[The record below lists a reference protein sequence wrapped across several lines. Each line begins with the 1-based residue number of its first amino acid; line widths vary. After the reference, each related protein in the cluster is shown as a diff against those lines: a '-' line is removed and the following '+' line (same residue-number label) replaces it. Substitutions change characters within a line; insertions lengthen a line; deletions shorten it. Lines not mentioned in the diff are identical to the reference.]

1 MLSRV
6 ALRLDSMPRHIA
18 FVIALLLAL
27 LSSTAQASEVVEIRV
42 FDNSKTT
49 DDTVIYIA
57 GVDKGDE
64 VDAEELQKIKERLVS
79 SGLFK
84 EVAVYTTDTAGGV
97 RLNIEAKD
105 KHSWAVAP
113 TYYNQ
118 PTNKGF
124 GFGFGEN
131 NLFGEN
137 KKLLLYGQ
145 VATGETFFVGA
156 LQDPQ
161 MWNSPFKAQLDVYL
175 RSARIFE
182 FASPDGWFEQTDK
195 VRKTRLTYLNAGL
208 AMGVNFY
215 RVVSL
220 DFRLRG
226 AKVGYKDTE
235 LVEGAAIEDITGDPN
250 SDPADIPEPG
260 AEGWDVSGD
269 IDLKISTL
277 ANWYGITT
285 GTRLSFS
292 WERALVD
299 LGSDFDY
306 WMASAGFLKAV
317 RLFEKHNFI
326 VKSGLNYGKDL
337 PFQQEFT
344 SGGMGLRGYRG
355 NQFRG
360 DFKASGSAEYS
371 LELLNI
377 KGVAFRALAFY
388 DTAYTRFLDDG
399 NEAFRNYLD
408 GYDDKG
414 VKWWRNSV
422 GVGTRLYIRQLVL
435 PLLGVDVGYAVEA
448 NAFEFFLAI
457 GLTDT

>member
-1 MLSRV
+1 MLRFLAS
-6 ALRLDSMPRHIA
+6 AIA
-18 FVIALLLAL
+18 ILLFLA
-27 LSSTAQASEVVEIRV
+27 APFAEAKQVVEIV
-42 FDNSKTT
+42 VYDNSKTT

-57 GVDKGDE
+57 NVDKGDE
-64 VDAEELQKIKERLVS
+64 VDTEELQQIEKRLVS

-84 EVAVYTTDTAGGV
+84 DVKVYTTDMSGGV

-105 KHSWAVAP
+105 KHSWAAAP

-124 GFGFGEN
+124 GLGFGEN

-145 VATGETFFVGA
+145 VATGESFFVGA
-156 LQDPQ
+156 LVDPQ

-182 FASPDGWFEQTDK
+182 FASPSEWFEQTEK
-195 VRKTRLTYLNAGL
+195 VRKTRMNYLNSGVSI
-208 AMGVNFY
+208 GVNFF

-220 DFRLRG
+220 DFRFRG
-226 AKVGYKDTE
+226 AKVSFKDTE
-235 LVEGAAIEDITGDPN
+235 LEEGATIEDVTGDPN
-250 SDPADIPEPG
+250 DDPNDVPDPG

-269 IDLKISTL
+269 IDLKISTI
-277 ANWYGITT
+277 ANWYGIAT

-292 WERALVD
+292 YERALVD

-306 WMASAGFLKAV
+306 YVASVGFLKAIK
-317 RLFEKHNFI
+317 LFDKHNFI
-326 VKSGLNYGKDL
+326 LRTSVGYGKDL
-337 PFQQEFT
+337 PYQQEFT
-344 SGGMGLRGYRG
+344 AGGTRLRGYKG

-360 DFKASGSAEYS
+360 DFKVSGSAEYS
-371 LELLNI
+371 FEVINI
-377 KGVAFRALAFY
+377 KGVALRALGFY
-388 DTAYTRFLDDG
+388 DTAYLRYLDEG
-399 NEAFRNYLD
+399 NEAFRNYLPGHD
-408 GYDDKG
+408 VNGITP
-414 VKWWRNSV
+414 WRNAV

-435 PLLGVDVGYAVEA
+435 PLLGVDFGYGIEA
-448 NAFEFFLAI
+448 GAFEFFLAI